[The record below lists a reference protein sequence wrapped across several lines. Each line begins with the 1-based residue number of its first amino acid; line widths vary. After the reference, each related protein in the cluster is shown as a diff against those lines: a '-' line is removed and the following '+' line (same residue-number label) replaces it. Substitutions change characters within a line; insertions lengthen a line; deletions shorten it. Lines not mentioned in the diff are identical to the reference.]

1 MNLKIILILFFTASC
16 LSLNAKPTV
25 YGKLWITIESQDTAS
40 GSDIDV
46 VSNASLLGAK
56 GSVEFG
62 KDLEVIYQAEFEVDL
77 VDGKADESKEKTFKK
92 RNTFVGIK
100 GSYGTL
106 FLGTHDTALKESQ
119 DKIDLFNDLAGDIT
133 NILQGENRMKDFVGY
148 TTPTF
153 GGFMSATF
161 NVIKS
166 VKELGNHSAEDSTS
180 LSLNYK
186 TKSFY
191 AAISI
196 DSKLE
201 GYDSTRLTLQLPW
214 DKTQLGIIY
223 QDTEKLSTGIKEDGY
238 VVSLSYKVRKKGL
251 IKVQL
256 AESDMNFGSGKQTSF
271 GYDYKLNEKTKA
283 FFFFTDLSGSMES
296 KEKKVTA
303 VGFEY
308 KF

>member
-1 MNLKIILILFFTASC
+1 MNLKIILIFFFTLSC
-16 LSLNAKPTV
+16 LSLNAKPTL
-25 YGKLWITIESQDTAS
+25 YGKLWIAVESEDTVS
-40 GSDIDV
+40 GTDIDV
-46 VSNASLLGAK
+46 VSNNSRLGAK
-56 GSVEFG
+56 GSLEFG
-62 KDLEVIYQAEFEVDL
+62 KSLEVIYQAEFEVDPI
-77 VDGKADESKEKTFKK
+77 DGKADESKEKTFKQ

-119 DKIDLFNDLAGDIT
+119 DKIDLFDDLAGDIK

-153 GGFMSATF
+153 GGVMSATF
-161 NVIKS
+161 NV
-166 VKELGNHSAEDSTS
+166 VKGVEILGNDSIEDSTS
-180 LSLNYK
+180 ISLNYK

-191 AAISI
+191 AAIAI

-201 GYDSTRLTLQLPW
+201 GYDSTRLTLHMPW

-223 QDTEKLSTGIKEDGY
+223 QDTKKLSTGVKEDGY
-238 VVSLSYKVRKKGL
+238 VISLSYKVGKKGL
-251 IKVQL
+251 IKVQI
-256 AESDMNFGSGKQTSF
+256 AESDMKLSSGKQTSV
-271 GYDYKLNEKTKA
+271 GYDYKLTKKARA
-283 FFFFTDLSGSMES
+283 FFFFTDLLGSVES
-296 KEKKVTA
+296 KEKEVAA

>member
-16 LSLNAKPTV
+16 LSLNAKSIV
-25 YGKLWITIESQDTAS
+25 YGKLWITVESQDAIS
-40 GSDIDV
+40 GTDIDM
-46 VSNASLLGAK
+46 VSNASRLGAK
-56 GSVEFG
+56 GSIDFG
-62 KDLEVIYQAEFEVDL
+62 KGLEVIYQAEFEVDPI
-77 VDGKADESKEKTFKK
+77 DGKVGESKEKTFKQ

-119 DKIDLFNDLAGDIT
+119 DKIDLFNDLAGDIE
-133 NILQGENRMKDFVGY
+133 NILQGENRMKDFIGY

-161 NVIKS
+161 NAIKG
-166 VKELGNHSAEDSTS
+166 VEELGNDSAEGSTS
-180 LSLNYK
+180 VSLNYK

-196 DSKLE
+196 DSKLK

-238 VVSLSYKVRKKGL
+238 VVSLSYKVSKKGL

-256 AESDMNFGSGKQTSF
+256 AESDMKFGSGKQTSF

-283 FFFFTDLSGSMES
+283 FFFFTDLSGSTES

>member
-1 MNLKIILILFFTASC
+1 MNLKIILIFFFTVSC
-16 LSLNAKPTV
+16 LCLNAKPIV
-25 YGKLWITIESQDTAS
+25 YGKLQIAVESQDTVF
-40 GSDIDV
+40 GNDQDV
-46 VSNASLLGAK
+46 VSNASRLGAK
-56 GSVEFG
+56 GSIDFG
-62 KDLEVIYQAEFEVDL
+62 ESLEVIYQAEFEFDP
-77 VDGKADESKEKTFKK
+77 VDGKADESKEKTFKQ

-119 DKIDLFNDLAGDIT
+119 DKIDLFNDLAGDIK

-161 NVIKS
+161 NAIKG
-166 VKELGNHSAEDSTS
+166 VEELGNDSAEGSTS
-180 LSLNYK
+180 VSLNYK
-186 TKSFY
+186 NKSFY
-191 AAISI
+191 AAIAI

-201 GYDSTRLTLQLPW
+201 GYDSTRLTLQMPW
-214 DKTQLGIIY
+214 NRTRLGIIY
-223 QDTEKLSTGIKEDGY
+223 QDTEKLSTGTKEDGY
-238 VVSLSYKVRKKGL
+238 VVSLSYKVGKKGL

-256 AESDMNFGSGKQTSF
+256 AESDMRFSSGKQTSF
-271 GYDYKLNEKTKA
+271 GYDYELTKKIRA
-283 FFFFTDLSGSMES
+283 FFFFTDLSGSVES
-296 KEKKVTA
+296 KEKEVAA

>member
-1 MNLKIILILFFTASC
+1 
-16 LSLNAKPTV
+16 
-25 YGKLWITIESQDTAS
+25 
-40 GSDIDV
+40 
-46 VSNASLLGAK
+46 
-56 GSVEFG
+56 
-62 KDLEVIYQAEFEVDL
+62 
-77 VDGKADESKEKTFKK
+77 
-92 RNTFVGIK
+92 
-100 GSYGTL
+100 
-106 FLGTHDTALKESQ
+106 
-119 DKIDLFNDLAGDIT
+119 
-133 NILQGENRMKDFVGY
+133 MKDFIGY

-161 NVIKS
+161 NAIKG
-166 VKELGNHSAEDSTS
+166 VEELGNDSAEGSTS
-180 LSLNYK
+180 VSLNYK

-196 DSKLE
+196 DSKLK

-238 VVSLSYKVRKKGL
+238 VVSLSYKVSKKGL

-256 AESDMNFGSGKQTSF
+256 AESDMKFGSGKQTSF

-283 FFFFTDLSGSMES
+283 FFFFTDLSGSTES